1 MPAPERIPGSS
12 RMPRE
17 AREAAL
23 ATFARIIR
31 ERHPGVAVLPLR
43 DIGTDGSVIPSPSRK
58 VVRPFATP
66 EDRDAL
72 LHRHAGVGALDDDR
86 VD

>member
-1 MPAPERIPGSS
+1 MAASERIPGSS

-23 ATFARIIR
+23 ATFARIIC
-31 ERHPGVAVLPLR
+31 ERHPGVAVLALPHE
-43 DIGTDGSVIPSPSRK
+43 G
-58 VVRPFATP
+58 P

-72 LHRHAGVGALDDDR
+72 LDRHAGVGALDDDR

>member
-1 MPAPERIPGSS
+1 MAASDRIPGTS

-17 AREAAL
+17 ARDGAL
-23 ATFARIIR
+23 ATFARVIR
-31 ERHPGVAVLPLR
+31 ERHPGVAVLTLPR
-43 DIGTDGSVIPSPSRK
+43 EGPNRSVVSSPSRK
-58 VVRPFATP
+58 VLRPFAAP

-72 LHRHAGVGALDDDR
+72 LDRHAGVGALDDDR